1 MFRTRLPWYAVT
13 CVGLWLVQLG
23 LTLAAFH
30 RLPNAAAAELSGG
43 ELVTVGISLILGA
56 LLIVQLPRA
65 MQWRPRLTRR
75 PSAEIRAERQ
85 RIARE
90 LHDNLGSQLVCAL
103 ALLDGQRSQDRAL
116 RSLLENS
123 MLDLRLLVDAMDGAS
138 EPFSD
143 RLARLRHRMQPA
155 LEQRGIHMLWD
166 TCSLASAGTIHPEG
180 ATQLVAILQE
190 ALSNVLQHSHASQV
204 VVGVQYLP
212 DSCTWY
218 TEISDNGLGVRLGP
232 GDITTAS
239 GHGIAG
245 MRQRAHLAG
254 GQLRVLQ
261 QLGGGTCVWAVVPSQ
276 GQR

>member
-23 LTLAAFH
+23 LTLSAFH
-30 RLPNAAAAELSGG
+30 RLPNAAAAERSWG

-123 MLDLRLLVDAMDGAS
+123 MLDLRLLVDAMDGVS
-138 EPFSD
+138 SFS
-143 RLARLRHRMQPA
+143 
-155 LEQRGIHMLWD
+155 
-166 TCSLASAGTIHPEG
+166 
-180 ATQLVAILQE
+180 
-190 ALSNVLQHSHASQV
+190 
-204 VVGVQYLP
+204 VQ
-212 DSCTWY
+212 
-218 TEISDNGLGVRLGP
+218 
-232 GDITTAS
+232 
-239 GHGIAG
+239 
-245 MRQRAHLAG
+245 
-254 GQLRVLQ
+254 
-261 QLGGGTCVWAVVPSQ
+261 
-276 GQR
+276 